1 MIAVTEF
8 SVGVEYL
15 IQLIA
20 AGDAG
25 VNFTSTIY

>member
-1 MIAVTEF
+1 MSVPAF

-20 AGDAG
+20 AGDTG
-25 VNFTSTIY
+25 VNYTSTIY